1 MFDSRASLPNEVK
14 ADIEK
19 FLNNARGTNC
29 AWSQAQV
36 LPVYIR
42 RNIKLAEAPSYGK
55 TIFEYEPNCHGAED
69 YEKVAE
75 LINGQTHPEAAA
87 NTDSAAAGKDQGQ
100 MPIEIKEVYS
110 SGLETEP
117 SEVIQ
122 TPVNEPDS
130 ENQRL

>member
-1 MFDSRASLPNEVK
+1 MFDSRASLPKEVK
-14 ADIEK
+14 TDIEQ
-19 FLNNARGTNC
+19 FLENARETNC

-36 LPVYIR
+36 LPVYII

-55 TIFEYEPNCHGAED
+55 TIFEYERNCHGAED

-75 LINGQTHPEAAA
+75 LIVSQTHPEM
-87 NTDSAAAGKDQGQ
+87 AAGEEQHRV
-100 MPIEIKEVYS
+100 PIETKEVYS
-110 SGLETEP
+110 PGLETEP